1 MMGMKTAT
9 QKTMSRIA
17 KQIAK
22 IQESLDAARYADG
35 VSDEDKAAAAYL
47 WEVLNRAERVAN
59 KGANP
64 SPAVSRSAQIAE
76 RIANN

>member
-1 MMGMKTAT
+1 MVGMKTAT
-9 QKTMSRIA
+9 QKAMDRAA

-22 IQESLDAARYADG
+22 IQENLDAARYADG

-47 WEVLNRAERVAN
+47 WEVLNRAESVAN

-64 SPAVSRSAQIAE
+64 TPVVSRSVQIAE